1 MHSLQEMMPI
11 LEASLPDNRS
21 KHDSPSIEAQGS
33 GSSIARERSNRSRPL
48 SATAHVFVGNDI
60 SQIRMVK
67 EEVLQMEDAVVN
79 LNQTEFSFWLGEQI
93 AAMESRKGRTTQPLS
108 VVSYY
113 AGKDISQM
121 KLVKDEDDAVER
133 KQSATV
139 AAPVTLLD
147 LLGPATGSATTTSAV
162 MKAAASTLATATS
175 QAATKRSDAPI
186 TRPTTAEVF
195 LSKRAALVTKMR
207 AEPTGTKVAPVAS
220 PPNAAG
226 EWACEV
232 CDQAFK
238 DKFARA
244 HHMISQHRD
253 TRTQQKKGAKVKQ
266 HTINTAAYSR
276 QFQCEVCPSRFSL
289 NNSLLQHLR
298 TEHNLPPYECRACN
312 QRFFYLADLTRH
324 GNEEH

>member
-1 MHSLQEMMPI
+1 M
-11 LEASLPDNRS
+11 
-21 KHDSPSIEAQGS
+21 
-33 GSSIARERSNRSRPL
+33 
-48 SATAHVFVGNDI
+48 
-60 SQIRMVK
+60 
-67 EEVLQMEDAVVN
+67 
-79 LNQTEFSFWLGEQI
+79 
-93 AAMESRKGRTTQPLS
+93 
-108 VVSYY
+108 
-113 AGKDISQM
+113 
-121 KLVKDEDDAVER
+121 
-133 KQSATV
+133 

-244 HHMISQHRD
+244 HHMISQHR
-253 TRTQQKKGAKVKQ
+253 GNVV
-266 HTINTAAYSR
+266 N
-276 QFQCEVCPSRFSL
+276 
-289 NNSLLQHLR
+289 LL
-298 TEHNLPPYECRACN
+298 
-312 QRFFYLADLTRH
+312 FFDYIMKII
-324 GNEEH
+324 